1 MPDTPLKKK
10 KLVGGS
16 VPPKRYFILQKE
28 LDSLQIKEV
37 YPKLIERLSVDPKD
51 VGMEILKKLIFSCP
65 DDARLAGYIYAI
77 AKSDLQRIEDEL
89 DIKMGEWI
97 VETRSDIGALKSDNE
112 WPGSTSKEDVERI
125 ISSEKEEFNTFRSRI
140 RKSKMVVE
148 ALKAFYEAWKTRL
161 SSLQTYA
168 KVEHGRSKSF
178 EEFNATLD
186 EKDSKNG

>member
-1 MPDTPLKKK
+1 MPDKPLRKKK
-10 KLVGGS
+10 IAS
-16 VPPKRYFILQKE
+16 TNVPPKRYYILQNE
-28 LDSLQIKEV
+28 LESLPIREV
-37 YPKLIERLSVDPKD
+37 YPKLIDRLSVDPKD
-51 VGMEILKKLIFSCP
+51 VGMNKLKQLIFSCP

-97 VETRSDIGALKSDNE
+97 LDTRSDISELKKDDEWIGAV
-112 WPGSTSKEDVERI
+112 SKEDVNRI
-125 ISSEKEEFNTFRSRI
+125 IASENEEYVKFQTRI
-140 RKSKMVVE
+140 RKSKMVVD

-178 EEFNATLD
+178 EEFNASLD
-186 EKDSKNG
+186 EKEK